1 MLFGR
6 RDILSHGIIMAE
18 LVIMM
23 KQLIQKRVLM
33 DRMLIP
39 RIRSVKDMCLS
50 DGAGIKMVM

>member
-1 MLFGR
+1 
-6 RDILSHGIIMAE
+6 MAE

-39 RIRSVKDMCLS
+39 RIRSMKDMCLS